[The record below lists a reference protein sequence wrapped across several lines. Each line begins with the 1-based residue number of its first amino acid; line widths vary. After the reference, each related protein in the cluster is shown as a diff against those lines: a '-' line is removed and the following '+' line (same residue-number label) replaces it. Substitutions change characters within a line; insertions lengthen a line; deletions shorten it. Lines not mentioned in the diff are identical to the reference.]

1 MLSRSVVRSLWG
13 CNHVDWCCLDS
24 NGVSGSILITWD
36 KRVVEKGDVFV
47 RVFSLAIS
55 FENVEDQLIWAFAG
69 VYDANSDRNRRL
81 L

>member
-1 MLSRSVVRSLWG
+1 
-13 CNHVDWCCLDS
+13 LDS